1 MTNPYKYHL
10 TSFFE
15 TITEFKHTSNRLNNV
30 LLKDVEKYTA
40 DGAHFFSATSLVIGD
55 WTGPTDNGWKLPFHS
70 GVHRL
75 TEKEN
80 YSNEIENLLS
90 REFGLTFAQSFEAFE
105 TLLKDFVDSKIN
117 TDTSFKE
124 SLSEDKDYSR
134 SALRGGEE
142 IFKLIKKA
150 GGERFKKYSKQNNNN
165 FRFTETFKV
174 FLEVRHAITHSQ
186 GKIKTSKIPKDNYYE
201 KLFEHML
208 PLNKLE
214 GETVQLKFE
223 FRTLDRLLIFISEFG
238 FQIFKILSE
247 NDNYEW
253 KI

>member
-1 MTNPYKYHL
+1 MINPYKHHL
-10 TSFFE
+10 TTFFE
-15 TITEFKHTSNRLNNV
+15 TITEFKHTSNRLNKV
-30 LLKDVEKYTA
+30 LLKDAEKYTA
-40 DGAHFFSATSLVIGD
+40 DGAQYFSLTSLVISD

-70 GVHRL
+70 GVHKL

-80 YSNEIENLLS
+80 YAKEVENLLS

-105 TLLKDFVDSKIN
+105 TLLKDFIVSKIKN
-117 TDTSFKE
+117 DQSFKN
-124 SLSEDKDYSR
+124 SLSEKKDYNR
-134 SALRGGEE
+134 SSLRGGED

-150 GGERFKKYSKQNNNN
+150 GDEKFKKYSKQNNND

-174 FLEVRHAITHSQ
+174 FSEVRHAITHSQ
-186 GKIKTSKIPKDNYYE
+186 GKIKTSKIPKGNYY
-201 KLFEHML
+201 KNLFEHML

-214 GETVQLKFE
+214 GETVLLKFE
-223 FRTLDRLLIFISEFG
+223 FKTLDQLLIYISEFG

>member
-1 MTNPYKYHL
+1 MINPYKYHL

>member
-1 MTNPYKYHL
+1 MINPYKHHL
-10 TSFFE
+10 TTFFG
-15 TITEFKHTSNRLNNV
+15 TITEFKHTSNRLNKV
-30 LLKDVEKYTA
+30 LLKDAEKYTA
-40 DGAHFFSATSLVIGD
+40 DGAQYFSLTSLVISD

-70 GVHRL
+70 GVHKL
-75 TEKEN
+75 TEKDN
-80 YSNEIENLLS
+80 YVKEVENLLS

-105 TLLKDFVDSKIN
+105 TLLKDFIVSKIKN
-117 TDTSFKE
+117 DQSFKN
-124 SLSEDKDYSR
+124 SLSEKKDYNR
-134 SALRGGEE
+134 SSLRGGED

-150 GGERFKKYSKQNNNN
+150 GDEKFKKYSKQNNNN

-174 FLEVRHAITHSQ
+174 FSEVRHAITHSQ
-186 GKIKTSKIPKDNYYE
+186 GKIKTSKIPKDNYY
-201 KLFEHML
+201 KNLFEHML

-214 GETVQLKFE
+214 GETVLLKFE
-223 FRTLDRLLIFISEFG
+223 FKTLDRLLIYISEFG